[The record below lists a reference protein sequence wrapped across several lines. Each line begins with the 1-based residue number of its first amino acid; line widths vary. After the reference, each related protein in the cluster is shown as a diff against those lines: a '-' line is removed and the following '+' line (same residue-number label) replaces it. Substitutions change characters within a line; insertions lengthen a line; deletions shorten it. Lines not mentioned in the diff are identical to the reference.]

1 MAGATEYEISL
12 GSVAPAAAIADRL
25 IAELAGQGVGAEVAP
40 DGVISVKAVSVPSLT
55 AVASLLFRVA
65 DRGLRLDLTGSDAV
79 LRIAD
84 DLPRGSVVILRQ
96 DGRQDRRDSMTG
108 QQTGYLMRTALAAV
122 AT

>member
-40 DGVISVKAVSVPSLT
+40 DGVISVKAVAVPSLT
-55 AVASLLFRVA
+55 AVASLLFRMA
-65 DRGLRLDLTGSDAV
+65 EKGLRLLTGGDAV

-84 DLPRGSVVILRQ
+84 DVPRGSLLILRQ
-96 DGRQDRRDSMTG
+96 DGRQDCRDSMSG
-108 QQTGYLMRTALAAV
+108 HQTGYLMRTALAAME
-122 AT
+122 T